1 MIEFYKKEQLS
12 AIKAQEKKSLKKYFA
27 VVLLFVVISLGLCLW
42 FTTLTYK
49 SPTQN
54 VIRWIQYLVTAA
66 FIVFS
71 FVFLGIKYKRER
83 KYCKML
89 VNIETGRKETSI
101 GSFFEYDDRIF
112 MKDGVDVKSLIFLEW
127 NKYKQDFFERKVLV
141 LAEME
146 FPVFEENQNVKYVT
160 HGNVLV
166 EYEILPDEEIEED
179 KEQTQGE

>member
-1 MIEFYKKEQLS
+1 MIEFYKKEQLEQ
-12 AIKAQEKKSLKKYFA
+12 IKLQKRKSLKIYFS
-27 VVLLFVVISLGLCLW
+27 VVALFVLISLGLCWW

-49 SPTQN
+49 SPLEPA
-54 VIRWIQYLVTAA
+54 VRWPEYLVTAS

-71 FVFLGIKYKRER
+71 FIFLGIKYKRER

-89 VNIETGRKETSI
+89 INIETGRKETSI

-112 MKDGVDVKSLIFLEW
+112 MKDGVDVKSIIFLEW
-127 NKYKQDFFERKVLV
+127 NKNKQDFFERKVLV
-141 LAEME
+141 LAEMK

-166 EYEILPDEEIEED
+166 EYEILPDEEIEE
-179 KEQTQGE
+179 KIEQTEGE

>member
-1 MIEFYKKEQLS
+1 MVEFYKKEQLEK
-12 AIKAQEKKSLKKYFA
+12 IRIQKKKSLAIYFSVLA
-27 VVLLFVVISLGLCLW
+27 VFVLISLGLCLW

-49 SPTQN
+49 SPLEPA
-54 VIRWIQYLVTAA
+54 IRWPQYLITAA

-71 FVFLGIKYKRER
+71 FLFLGIRYKRER

-89 VNIETGRKETSI
+89 VNIETGRRETSI

-112 MKDGVDVKSLIFLEW
+112 MKDGVDVKALIFLEW

-166 EYEILPDEEIEED
+166 EYEILPDEEIEEE
-179 KEQTQGE
+179 KEETQGE